1 MGAFIKR
8 FNNYSC
14 IEKNDTTDISCLSHY
29 TSNIQALSNIC
40 SGEFWAT
47 DINDFD
53 DKCEGILILRQIN
66 EIISDLNIFSDN
78 QKQYIY
84 DLIGDDKK
92 IENFIKEHRTAVLS
106 MCLDT
111 DSEYLWDNYAK
122 KDGYNIIFDKNVF
135 VNSLFICTAKGKKRE
150 NSCIK
155 HSKII
160 YNDKE
165 QKDVIEKEINDLISL
180 NEFGLDDATKIEYIL
195 RHLMYIGN
203 FYKQECEK
211 KNEKKNEYKNEK
223 EYRNL
228 INTSA
233 PTEFCTDIEGMIP
246 KYCFNDKNERHYNIL
261 EFDRK
266 SIKKIVCNSI
276 KAKEDIENIITDI
289 PIVLRAND

>member
-122 KDGYNIIFDKNVF
+122 KMDII
-135 VNSLFICTAKGKKRE
+135 LF
-150 NSCIK
+150 
-155 HSKII
+155 
-160 YNDKE
+160 
-165 QKDVIEKEINDLISL
+165 L
-180 NEFGLDDATKIEYIL
+180 TK
-195 RHLMYIGN
+195 MY
-203 FYKQECEK
+203 
-211 KNEKKNEYKNEK
+211 
-223 EYRNL
+223 L
-228 INTSA
+228 
-233 PTEFCTDIEGMIP
+233 
-246 KYCFNDKNERHYNIL
+246 
-261 EFDRK
+261 
-266 SIKKIVCNSI
+266 
-276 KAKEDIENIITDI
+276 
-289 PIVLRAND
+289 

>member
-135 VNSLFICTAKGKKRE
+135 VNSLFICTAKGKK
-150 NSCIK
+150 
-155 HSKII
+155 
-160 YNDKE
+160 
-165 QKDVIEKEINDLISL
+165 EKTAVL
-180 NEFGLDDATKIEYIL
+180 
-195 RHLMYIGN
+195 
-203 FYKQECEK
+203 
-211 KNEKKNEYKNEK
+211 
-223 EYRNL
+223 
-228 INTSA
+228 
-233 PTEFCTDIEGMIP
+233 
-246 KYCFNDKNERHYNIL
+246 NIL
-261 EFDRK
+261 K
-266 SIKKIVCNSI
+266 SFIMIKNK
-276 KAKEDIENIITDI
+276 KM
-289 PIVLRAND
+289 